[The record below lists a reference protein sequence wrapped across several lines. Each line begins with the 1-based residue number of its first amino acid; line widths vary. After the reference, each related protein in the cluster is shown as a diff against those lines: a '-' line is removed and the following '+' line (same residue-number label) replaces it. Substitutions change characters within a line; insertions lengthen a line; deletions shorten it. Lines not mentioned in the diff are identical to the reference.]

1 MSQFECSVK
10 DLTQTKNSESYEE
23 IKTIEKK
30 EQEVKRDKDKDI
42 LSKNNQMFNS
52 EVKESFF
59 NKIKEEKNVRVIL
72 LVIIS
77 YLITNSKQF
86 TELLENSF
94 PYLIES
100 GSTNLAGKLVI
111 ATMIGLTIVIFTSFF
126 QVP

>member
-1 MSQFECSVK
+1 MSHFECSVK
-10 DLTQTKNSESYEE
+10 DLNENKSSESYEQ
-23 IKTIEKK
+23 INQVDKK
-30 EQEVKRDKDKDI
+30 EPVTGKNI

-59 NKIKEEKNVRVIL
+59 NKIKEEKNIRVIL

-100 GSTNLAGKLVI
+100 GTTNLAGKLVI
-111 ATMIGLTIVIFTSFF
+111 ATIIGLAIVIFTSFF